1 MEDYLRDDVRRS
13 DRATWQLLV
22 LLSRHR
28 IKTKL
33 LFRDGTSSEG
43 QAAPTGGA
51 ILQRTKGGRAQ
62 CCTLNE
68 IVREITPT

>member
-13 DRATWQLLV
+13 DRAAWQLLV

-33 LFRDGTSSEG
+33 LFRDGTSSRGRPRQPEALFSSV
-43 QAAPTGGA
+43 Q
-51 ILQRTKGGRAQ
+51 KGRAQ